1 MGHPWSVEN
10 RPGAGGNIAAE
21 YVVRSAADGHTLL
34 QGFPGL
40 AINPSL
46 YAKLSYDPQKDL
58 APISL
63 VSASAL
69 MLVSHPSLPVKS
81 PKELIALAKARP
93 GELHFPSAGNGTSS
107 HMGGELFK
115 AMAGINVVHVP
126 YKGAAQGLLDL
137 VSGRLHFMVNPVP
150 EMLPYVQPGKLRGLA
165 VTSAKRVHV
174 VPDLPTIAEAALPG
188 YEMTTWNG
196 LVAPASTPREVVARL
211 NSETLKALRTPD
223 LGEKLRGMGL
233 EILAG
238 TPEQFAAFM
247 RDETVK
253 WARVVKASGAR
264 IE

>member
-1 MGHPWSVEN
+1 
-10 RPGAGGNIAAE
+10 
-21 YVVRSAADGHTLL
+21 
-34 QGFPGL
+34 
-40 AINPSL
+40 
-46 YAKLSYDPQKDL
+46 
-58 APISL
+58 
-63 VSASAL
+63 
-69 MLVSHPSLPVKS
+69 
-81 PKELIALAKARP
+81 
-93 GELHFPSAGNGTSS
+93 
-107 HMGGELFK
+107 
-115 AMAGINVVHVP
+115 
-126 YKGAAQGLLDL
+126 
-137 VSGRLHFMVNPVP
+137 
-150 EMLPYVQPGKLRGLA
+150 
-165 VTSAKRVHV
+165 VHV